1 MNGRLDKI
9 DQKSALTRRLTFKIT
24 GLARLLRKVRVDRRV
39 RGMNMMETKPED
51 FAHRKDCQGATID
64 TVCLGC
70 EMAERDEFDTIL
82 DAKQSEICELNNMIE
97 AAWTSCED
105 KMPPDSTRVLCF
117 VKSRGVQILRLHTSP
132 LDSYRPGRDWVGDS
146 VSCIVRRFE
155 LRDVTHWMPI
165 PKTPNAEL
173 RGRPLADGPA

>member
-1 MNGRLDKI
+1 
-9 DQKSALTRRLTFKIT
+9 
-24 GLARLLRKVRVDRRV
+24 
-39 RGMNMMETKPED
+39 MMETKPED

-165 PKTPNAEL
+165 PKTPNVKSQATDAAL
-173 RGRPLADGPA
+173 SRQVACTDGLGV